1 MAAAPFRPP
10 WFGNVGVQL
19 LAAVAIVYNLYQLV
33 RSAVDEQWGEV
44 FLSFAWCVLFGYV
57 LSESLQARKQQ
68 RQQAL
73 ADDGTAAEPTDRSDP
88 VD

>member
-33 RSAVDEQWGEV
+33 RNAADGQWGEA
-44 FLSFAWCVLFGYV
+44 FLSFAWTVLFGYV
-57 LSESLQARKQQ
+57 MLESFRFRKAQA
-68 RQQAL
+68 AA
-73 ADDGTAAEPTDRSDP
+73 ADDDQPVEKTD
-88 VD
+88 

>member
-19 LAAVAIVYNLYQLV
+19 LAGVAIVYNLYQLV
-33 RSAVDEQWGEV
+33 RNAVDEQWGEV

-57 LSESLQARKQQ
+57 LLESVRARKQQ
-68 RQQAL
+68 QATA
-73 ADDGTAAEPTDRSDP
+73 ADDEAPAG
-88 VD
+88 